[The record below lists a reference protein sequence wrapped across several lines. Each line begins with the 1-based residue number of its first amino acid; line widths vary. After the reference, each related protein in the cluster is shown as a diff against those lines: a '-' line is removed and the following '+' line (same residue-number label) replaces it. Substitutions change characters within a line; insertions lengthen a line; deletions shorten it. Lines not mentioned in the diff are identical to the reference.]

1 MVRVRGAARP
11 DRHETA
17 LALWRDA
24 WLDVLLPIPIIA
36 VGMVGTS
43 HISAESSERPV
54 DALTFIVVGMAG
66 GSLLARRRWPLATL
80 LVVAAALAVYTA
92 REYPGGPVYLTG
104 PVALYSFAAANERR
118 VAYVAAGAMTA
129 MLMAVRL
136 VTRPSLGGDDLLLL
150 AWAAAAVLAADA
162 IRGRRDRA
170 AAVLERR
177 RYMDEHREEE
187 TRRRLAEDRLQI
199 ARELHDSVAH
209 SMATINVQ
217 AGAASHV
224 IGRDPQ
230 QATEAL
236 EAIRIASRDVLNE
249 LAAMLDVLREGDAA
263 LRQPTPDLGQL
274 GALVASSRRAGLD
287 VAVTAEGDLGEISPA
302 ISTTAYRIVQEALTN
317 VIRHSGTDRA
327 TVTVSRQ
334 QGQGLDVE
342 VADLGAG
349 LASPANEGSGMG
361 LVGIRE
367 RAAVTGGSCEVGPRP
382 EGGFRVRVTWPQ
394 R

>member
-92 REYPGGPVYLTG
+92 RDYPGGPVYLTG
-104 PVALYSFAAANERR
+104 PVALYSFATANERR

-162 IRGRRDRA
+162 MRGRRERA
-170 AAVLERR
+170 AAALERR
-177 RYMDEHREEE
+177 RYMDEHREGE
-187 TRRRLAEDRLQI
+187 TKRRLAEDRLQI
-199 ARELHDSVAH
+199 ARDLHDSVAH

-217 AGAASHV
+217 AGAASRV

>member
-66 GSLLARRRWPLATL
+66 GSLLARRRWPLVML

-162 IRGRRDRA
+162 MRGRRERA
-170 AAVLERR
+170 AAALERR
-177 RYMDEHREEE
+177 RYMDEHREGE
-187 TRRRLAEDRLQI
+187 TKRRLAEDRLQI
-199 ARELHDSVAH
+199 ARDLHDSVAH

-217 AGAASHV
+217 AGAASRV

-249 LAAMLDVLREGDAA
+249 LAAMLDLLREGDAA

>member
-43 HISAESSERPV
+43 HIAAESGERPV

-66 GSLLARRRWPLATL
+66 GSLLARRRWPLVML

-150 AWAAAAVLAADA
+150 PGLPQRCSQPTPCAAGASGRPPRWSVAVTWMSTV
-162 IRGRRDRA
+162 RGRRRGGSQKTGC
-170 AAVLERR
+170 R
-177 RYMDEHREEE
+177 
-187 TRRRLAEDRLQI
+187 
-199 ARELHDSVAH
+199 S
-209 SMATINVQ
+209 
-217 AGAASHV
+217 
-224 IGRDPQ
+224 P
-230 QATEAL
+230 
-236 EAIRIASRDVLNE
+236 
-249 LAAMLDVLREGDAA
+249 
-263 LRQPTPDLGQL
+263 
-274 GALVASSRRAGLD
+274 
-287 VAVTAEGDLGEISPA
+287 VTC
-302 ISTTAYRIVQEALTN
+302 TTA
-317 VIRHSGTDRA
+317 
-327 TVTVSRQ
+327 
-334 QGQGLDVE
+334 
-342 VADLGAG
+342 
-349 LASPANEGSGMG
+349 SPTRWPRSTSK
-361 LVGIRE
+361 LVP
-367 RAAVTGGSCEVGPRP
+367 PR
-382 EGGFRVRVTWPQ
+382 V
-394 R
+394 

>member
-66 GSLLARRRWPLATL
+66 GSLLARRRWPLVML

-104 PVALYSFAAANERR
+104 PVALYSFATANERR

-162 IRGRRDRA
+162 MRGRRERA
-170 AAVLERR
+170 AAALERR
-177 RYMDEHREEE
+177 RYMDEHREGE
-187 TRRRLAEDRLQI
+187 TKRRLAEDRLQI
-199 ARELHDSVAH
+199 ARDLHDSVAH

-217 AGAASHV
+217 AGAASRV

-249 LAAMLDVLREGDAA
+249 LAAMLDLLREGDAA

-382 EGGFRVRVTWPQ
+382 EGGYRVHVSWPE

>member
-54 DALTFIVVGMAG
+54 DALTYIVVGMAG

-104 PVALYSFAAANERR
+104 PVALYSFATANERR

-162 IRGRRDRA
+162 MRGRRERA
-170 AAVLERR
+170 AAALERR
-177 RYMDEHREEE
+177 RYMDEHREGE
-187 TRRRLAEDRLQI
+187 TKRRLAEDRLQI
-199 ARELHDSVAH
+199 ARDLHDSVAH

-217 AGAASHV
+217 AGAASRV

-249 LAAMLDVLREGDAA
+249 LAAMLDLLREGDAA

-317 VIRHSGTDRA
+317 VIRHSGTDAA

>member
-43 HISAESSERPV
+43 HIAAESGERPV

-66 GSLLARRRWPLATL
+66 GSLLARRRWPLVML

-104 PVALYSFAAANERR
+104 PVALYSFATANERR

-162 IRGRRDRA
+162 MRGRRERA
-170 AAVLERR
+170 AAALERR
-177 RYMDEHREEE
+177 RYMDEHREGE
-187 TRRRLAEDRLQI
+187 TKRRLAEDRLQI
-199 ARELHDSVAH
+199 ARDLHDSVAH

-217 AGAASHV
+217 AGAASRV

-249 LAAMLDVLREGDAA
+249 LAAMLDLLREGDAA

>member
-104 PVALYSFAAANERR
+104 PVALYSFATANERR

-177 RYMDEHREEE
+177 RYMDEHREGE
-187 TRRRLAEDRLQI
+187 TKRRLAEDRLQI
-199 ARELHDSVAH
+199 ARDLHDSVAH

-217 AGAASHV
+217 AGAASRV

>member
-162 IRGRRDRA
+162 MRGRRERA
-170 AAVLERR
+170 AAALERR
-177 RYMDEHREEE
+177 RYMDEHREGE
-187 TRRRLAEDRLQI
+187 TKRRLAEDRLQI
-199 ARELHDSVAH
+199 ARDLHDSVAH

-217 AGAASHV
+217 AGAASRV

-249 LAAMLDVLREGDAA
+249 LAAMLDLLREGDAA

>member
-1 MVRVRGAARP
+1 VRGAARP

-162 IRGRRDRA
+162 MRGRRERA
-170 AAVLERR
+170 AAALERR
-177 RYMDEHREEE
+177 RYMDEHREGE
-187 TRRRLAEDRLQI
+187 TKRRLAEDRLQI
-199 ARELHDSVAH
+199 ARDLHDSVAH

-217 AGAASHV
+217 AGAASRV

-249 LAAMLDVLREGDAA
+249 LAAMLDLLREGDAA

>member
-66 GSLLARRRWPLATL
+66 GSLLARRRWPLVML

-104 PVALYSFAAANERR
+104 PVALYSFATANERR

-162 IRGRRDRA
+162 MRGRRERA
-170 AAVLERR
+170 AAALERR
-177 RYMDEHREEE
+177 RYMDEHREGE
-187 TRRRLAEDRLQI
+187 TKRRLAEDRLQI
-199 ARELHDSVAH
+199 ARDLHDSVAH

-217 AGAASHV
+217 AGAASRV

-249 LAAMLDVLREGDAA
+249 LAAMLDLLREGDAA

-334 QGQGLDVE
+334 QGQRLDVE

>member
-66 GSLLARRRWPLATL
+66 GSLLARRRWPLVML

-162 IRGRRDRA
+162 MRGRRERA
-170 AAVLERR
+170 AAALERR
-177 RYMDEHREEE
+177 RYMDEHREGE
-187 TRRRLAEDRLQI
+187 TKRRLAEDRLQI
-199 ARELHDSVAH
+199 ARDLHDSVAH

-217 AGAASHV
+217 AGAASRV

-249 LAAMLDVLREGDAA
+249 LAAMLDLLREGDAA

-382 EGGFRVRVTWPQ
+382 EGGYRVHVSWPE

>member
-162 IRGRRDRA
+162 MRGRRERA
-170 AAVLERR
+170 AAALERR
-177 RYMDEHREEE
+177 RYMDEHREGE
-187 TRRRLAEDRLQI
+187 TKRRLAEDRLQI
-199 ARELHDSVAH
+199 ARDLHDSVAH

-217 AGAASHV
+217 AGAASRV

-249 LAAMLDVLREGDAA
+249 LAAMLDLLREGDAA

-382 EGGFRVRVTWPQ
+382 EGGYRVHVSWPE

>member
-92 REYPGGPVYLTG
+92 RDYPGGPVYLTG

-382 EGGFRVRVTWPQ
+382 EGGYRVHVSWPE